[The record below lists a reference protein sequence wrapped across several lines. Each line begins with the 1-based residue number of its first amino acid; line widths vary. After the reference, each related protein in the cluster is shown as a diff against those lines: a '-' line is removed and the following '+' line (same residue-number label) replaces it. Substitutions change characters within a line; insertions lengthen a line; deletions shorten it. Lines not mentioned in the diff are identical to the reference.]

1 MWNRKMYLNIMIGIF
16 TFSYLL
22 RFSNIK
28 KLKKDIHYELKSTKS
43 HIKSEFEI
51 FTLVTR
57 VVDTA

>member
-1 MWNRKMYLNIMIGIF
+1 MWNRKMYLNIMFGIF

-28 KLKKDIHYELKSTKS
+28 KLKKDIHYKLKS
-43 HIKSEFEI
+43 HIKSEFKI